1 MSLNPHHY
9 TTQPRHGL
17 GAPGAG
23 DFDRPSY
30 LGASPG
36 DFGAAPG
43 DYGFAPL
50 LGIPLW
56 VWLTGAVGS
65 AAVGT
70 AALSTGTYLYGKGAG
85 SADAAAL
92 AAAAQAGGAP
102 PAYTPAAPPP
112 GYTYPPGTTYYPPAA
127 SAPGAA
133 PPPASTALTDQPWF
147 WPALIATAGV
157 LAFAAFR
164 PRS

>member
-1 MSLNPHHY
+1 MSLNPYHY

-23 DFDRPSY
+23 DFDRPGY

-43 DYGFAPL
+43 DYGAAWL
-50 LGIPLW
+50 AAIPLW
-56 VWLTGAVGS
+56 AWVTGLS
-65 AAVGT
+65 TAAVGT
-70 AALSTGTYLYGKGAG
+70 GGTYLYAKSAG

-102 PAYTPAAPPP
+102 PAYTPVAPTP
-112 GYTYPPGTTYYPPAA
+112 GYTYPSGTTYYPPAA

>member
-1 MSLNPHHY
+1 MSLNPYHY

-30 LGASPG
+30 LGAAPG

-50 LGIPLW
+50 LGVPLW
-56 VWLTGAVGS
+56 AWLAGLGT
-65 AAVGT
+65 T
-70 AALSTGTYLYGKGAG
+70 AASVGGAYMYGKGAG
-85 SADAAAL
+85 STDAAAL

-112 GYTYPPGTTYYPPAA
+112 GYTYPPGYYTPAA

-133 PPPASTALTDQPWF
+133 PPPDSTALTDQPWF

>member
-1 MSLNPHHY
+1 MSLNPYHY

-30 LGASPG
+30 LGA
-36 DFGAAPG
+36 APG
-43 DYGFAPL
+43 DYGAAWWASL
-50 LGIPLW
+50 PLW
-56 VWLTGAVGS
+56 AAATVAPVAAAAGAG
-65 AAVGT
+65 A
-70 AALSTGTYLYGKGAG
+70 YWYGKGSG

-92 AAAAQAGGAP
+92 AAAAQAGAAP
-102 PAYTPAAPPP
+102 PAYTPVAPTP
-112 GYTYPPGTTYYPPAA
+112 GYTYPPATST
-127 SAPGAA
+127 PGAA
-133 PPPASTALTDQPWF
+133 PPPASTAITDQPWF
-147 WPALIATAGV
+147 WPVLIATAGI

>member
-1 MSLNPHHY
+1 MSLNPYHY
-9 TTQPRHGL
+9 TTQPRHGF

-23 DFDRPSY
+23 DFDQPGY
-30 LGASPG
+30 LGN
-36 DFGAAPG
+36 APG

-50 LGIPLW
+50 AAIP
-56 VWLTGAVGS
+56 VWAWLAAGLTAAGS
-65 AAVGT
+65 AGGAYV
-70 AALSTGTYLYGKGAG
+70 YGKGAG
-85 SADAAAL
+85 SANAAAL

-102 PAYTPAAPPP
+102 PAALAPAPASP
-112 GYTYPPGTTYYPPAA
+112 GYMYPSGTTYYPPGA

-133 PPPASTALTDQPWF
+133 SPPPPTALTDQPWF
-147 WPALIATAGV
+147 WPALIATAGI